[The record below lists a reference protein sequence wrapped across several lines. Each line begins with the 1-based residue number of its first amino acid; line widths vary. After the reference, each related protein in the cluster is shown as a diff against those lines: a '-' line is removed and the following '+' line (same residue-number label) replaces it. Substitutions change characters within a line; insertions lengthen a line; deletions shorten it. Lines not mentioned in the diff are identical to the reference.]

1 MQKSV
6 VEQYEALAADFRS
19 RGLGGKVGFGS
30 SPALIAVDFS
40 QAFTTPGSPMGGD
53 FTHEI
58 ELTRALVA
66 AGQHFDMPTVYS
78 VPRFDHSLKDAGPWF
93 KKIPG
98 CEILA
103 GGTHWVEVDERLAA
117 DPGIVMYKKY
127 PSVFFG
133 TDLASILI
141 ARGVDTVLIT
151 GITTSGC
158 VRATAVDAC
167 SLGFRTIVVRDAC
180 ADRAELPHIATLF
193 DLEMKYADVVSQ
205 SEALAYL
212 ETVGTGRDVAP
223 ASDHG

>member
-1 MQKSV
+1 MSQGV
-6 VEQYEALAADFRS
+6 AEQFEQLAADFRS
-19 RGLGGKVGFGS
+19 RGLGGKVGFGAK
-30 SPALIAVDFS
+30 PALVAVDFS
-40 QAFTTPGSPMGGD
+40 QAFTTPESPMGGD
-53 FTHEI
+53 FSAEI
-58 ELTRALVA
+58 AATRELVA
-66 AGQHFDMPTVYS
+66 ARQMPVVYS
-78 VPRFDHSLKDAGPWF
+78 VPRFDKSLEDAGPWF

-103 GGTHWVEVDERLAA
+103 GGTHWVEVDERLAD

-141 ARGVDTVLIT
+141 THGVDTVLIT

-167 SLGFRTIVVRDAC
+167 SLGFRTIVVRDAV
-180 ADRAELPHIATLF
+180 ADRAELPHLATLF

-205 SEALAYL
+205 DEALAYL
-212 ETVGTGRDVAP
+212 RA
-223 ASDHG
+223 

>member
-1 MQKSV
+1 MHESV
-6 VEQYEALAADFRS
+6 VDQYEALAADFKR
-19 RGLGGKVGFGS
+19 RGLGGKVGFGC
-30 SPALIAVDFS
+30 SPALVAVDFS
-40 QAFTTPGSPMGGD
+40 QAFTTPESPMGGD
-53 FTHEI
+53 FSREI
-58 ELTRALVA
+58 EITRELVA
-66 AGQHFDMPTVYS
+66 AGQHLDMPVVYS
-78 VPRFDHSLKDAGPWF
+78 VPRFDRSLKDAGPWF

-103 GGTHWVEVDERLAA
+103 GGTHWVEVDERLAD

-167 SLGFRTIVVRDAC
+167 SLGFRTIVVRDGC
-180 ADRAELPHIATLF
+180 ADRAELPHVATLF

-205 SEALAYL
+205 SEALEYL
-212 ETVGTGRDVAP
+212 RGAGAGRDVASTGDR
-223 ASDHG
+223 A